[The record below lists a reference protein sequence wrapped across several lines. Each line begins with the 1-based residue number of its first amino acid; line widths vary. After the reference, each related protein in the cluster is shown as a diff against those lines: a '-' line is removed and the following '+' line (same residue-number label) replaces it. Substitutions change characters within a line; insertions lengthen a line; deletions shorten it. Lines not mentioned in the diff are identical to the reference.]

1 MLYNGDYVVEGMGE
15 IVEQFQTDYQR
26 ATVDVD
32 IDGSFGNPDI
42 LDLMDFLGDTANK
55 QFCDK
60 LVRQCIM
67 GKTVTFSIDGVNVGS
82 VRMNNL
88 TDAWS
93 VFPVINDYPAT
104 YKALA
109 DIVSVHLLKKSTL
122 PRKKGTGPGAVATVG
137 S

>member
-1 MLYNGDYVVEGMGE
+1 MKYDGEYVTEGMSE
-15 IVEQFQTDYQR
+15 IIQQFEKDYER

-32 IDGSFGNPDI
+32 VDGTLGNPDI

-60 LVRQCIM
+60 LVRQCIL
-67 GKTVTFSIDGVNVGS
+67 GKTISFTIDGDSVGS
-82 VRMNNL
+82 VRMNNIN
-88 TDAWS
+88 DSWS

-109 DIVSVHLLKKSTL
+109 DIVSVHLLKKSRL
-122 PRKKGTGPGAVATVG
+122 PRKKGTGPGAVATVAI
-137 S
+137 

>member
-1 MLYNGDYVVEGMGE
+1 MRYDGDYIVEGMGE
-15 IVEQFQTDYQR
+15 IIQQFETDYER
-26 ATVDVD
+26 ASVVVD
-32 IDGSFGNPDI
+32 IDGNLGNPDI

-60 LVRQCIM
+60 LVRQCII

-82 VRMNNL
+82 VRMNNPN
-88 TDAWS
+88 DAWG

-122 PRKKGTGPGAVATVG
+122 PRKKGTGPGAVPTVE